1 MKPGYVLLLFFSFF
15 ILNPSSG
22 QKPPKKITISGIVND
37 ENQKP
42 ISGAIIFIDN
52 QKTNI
57 VTDEK
62 GVYKIKVSTKAL
74 SISAFTLMNGLSKS
88 EIAGR
93 TTINFIL
100 KAAPSSGKTAEQNT
114 LREESVN
121 VGYGTMKRKDMTT
134 QVGKIDGTNN
144 KYSSYQNIYEM
155 IRGEIPGVQVTGK
168 SIMIQ
173 GPSSINLSTE
183 PLIVV
188 DGVPTASIDDI
199 SPQMVKS
206 IEVLKGAAASIYG
219 SRGANGVILINMR
232 GAPEKKK

>member
-1 MKPGYVLLLFFSFF
+1 M
-15 ILNPSSG
+15 
-22 QKPPKKITISGIVND
+22 
-37 ENQKP
+37 ER
-42 ISGAIIFIDN
+42 II
-52 QKTNI
+52 
-57 VTDEK
+57 
-62 GVYKIKVSTKAL
+62 
-74 SISAFTLMNGLSKS
+74 
-88 EIAGR
+88 
-93 TTINFIL
+93 
-100 KAAPSSGKTAEQNT
+100 NT
-114 LREESVN
+114 H
-121 VGYGTMKRKDMTT
+121 
-134 QVGKIDGTNN
+134 
-144 KYSSYQNIYEM
+144 QNIYEM